1 MICLP
6 KSKVN
11 STRTNRTPF
20 RALNVPFSFMAQYPL
35 INQYLSIKHTKMQE
49 QFTKGK
55 TSNRING
62 ENIKISEN
70 LSRNVQKK
78 RSKWGFYS

>member
-20 RALNVPFSFMAQYPL
+20 RALNVPLSFMAQYSL

-55 TSNRING
+55 TSNRINC
-62 ENIKISEN
+62 ENKISEN
-70 LSRNVQKK
+70 LGRNLRKK
-78 RSKWGFYS
+78 KQMGIL